1 MKTYRVGVIPGD
13 GIGPAV
19 VAAAQRVLEALAQAV
34 GTFSFTWQVLDAGAD
49 TFRRTGYAI
58 ASGDVERIRSSVDAT
73 LKGPVG
79 LPDVRHPDG
88 TEAGVLGGVLRQGLD
103 AFANIRPIT
112 SSEGEPSPLRSGKLI
127 DYVIVRENTEGLY
140 ASRGKGVGDETQFV
154 DELRITRAATERI
167 VREAFAIAL
176 TRAGAPADGVS
187 RVTCVDKANVLASY
201 AFFRAVFSEVAEEVL
216 LQHPSIT
223 IEFMHADAAA
233 AALVE
238 HPEHFDVIVCENFI
252 GDILSDLGAATV
264 GGLGTCPS
272 ANVGDGSAY
281 FEPVHGSAPDL
292 IAQDPLAERADP
304 TAQILAG
311 AMLLDYLGEHH
322 ASGRLRAAV
331 RDARAAVM
339 RNERGSEFVLT
350 PLTNE
355 VIARLSQTD

>member
-1 MKTYRVGVIPGD
+1 
-13 GIGPAV
+13 
-19 VAAAQRVLEALAQAV
+19 
-34 GTFSFTWQVLDAGAD
+34 
-49 TFRRTGYAI
+49 
-58 ASGDVERIRSSVDAT
+58 
-73 LKGPVG
+73 
-79 LPDVRHPDG
+79 
-88 TEAGVLGGVLRQGLD
+88 
-103 AFANIRPIT
+103 
-112 SSEGEPSPLRSGKLI
+112 
-127 DYVIVRENTEGLY
+127 
-140 ASRGKGVGDETQFV
+140 
-154 DELRITRAATERI
+154 
-167 VREAFAIAL
+167 
-176 TRAGAPADGVS
+176 
-187 RVTCVDKANVLASY
+187 
-201 AFFRAVFSEVAEEVL
+201 
-216 LQHPSIT
+216 LQHPLLT

-272 ANVGDGSAY
+272 ANVGDGVAY

-339 RNERGSEFVLT
+339 RSECGSELVLT